1 MICNL
6 VNILIAWSLKHTSV
20 PMPSYVVLSH
30 VISPFYCVRIWFMS
44 GLFYNII
51 QPSGHLTIHMILMQL
66 NVYNGGLQSAYLVLA
81 IIPIMNALVSLIFLL
96 LSNVVC
102 VLT

>member
-1 MICNL
+1 
-6 VNILIAWSLKHTSV
+6 
-20 PMPSYVVLSH
+20 
-30 VISPFYCVRIWFMS
+30 
-44 GLFYNII
+44 
-51 QPSGHLTIHMILMQL
+51 MILMQL

-81 IIPIMNALVSLIFLL
+81 IIPIMNALVSLIFLV

>member
-1 MICNL
+1 
-6 VNILIAWSLKHTSV
+6 
-20 PMPSYVVLSH
+20 
-30 VISPFYCVRIWFMS
+30 
-44 GLFYNII
+44 
-51 QPSGHLTIHMILMQL
+51 MQL

-81 IIPIMNALVSLIFLL
+81 IIPLMNALVSLIFLV

>member
-1 MICNL
+1 M
-6 VNILIAWSLKHTSV
+6 SLCH
-20 PMPSYVVLSH
+20 YV
-30 VISPFYCVRIWFMS
+30 YVRP
-44 GLFYNII
+44 LLEYNNI
-51 QPSGHLTIHMILMQL
+51 QPSGHLTINMTLMQL

-81 IIPIMNALVSLIFLL
+81 IIPIMNALVSLIFLV